1 MRDLTALV
9 DSRTCRHDNCPSEA
23 YYSRGPGAGLCHHHG
38 LERLRAIQAQGVATR
53 KARGSYGGGSP
64 GINAGGDITA
74 AAKTVVAASRQ
85 LERAIVAAYK
95 AEQRR
100 DHAVAQ
106 FRRSVAVLLHT
117 ANEQL
122 PDHLQARKAA

>member
-1 MRDLTALV
+1 MRDLTEFV
-9 DSRTCRHDNCPSEA
+9 DSRTCRHDSCPAEA

-38 LERLRAIQAQGVATR
+38 LERFRAIQAQGVATR
-53 KARGSYGGGSP
+53 KSRGSYGGGSP
-64 GINAGGDITA
+64 SAKVGNEITA

-85 LERAIVAAYK
+85 LERAIVAVYQ

-122 PDHLQARKAA
+122 PDHLQARRAA